1 MVPAL
6 RFKEKK
12 MLNISLVPVTL
23 PASSRS
29 PMERKYRKLF
39 DESVVPAP
47 FGVPMGSQGEGA
59 EPIDAAV
66 RAGLMLENKRWND
79 ENPDQTFFL
88 NFRTLK
94 YDSAGDS
101 EEFAFI
107 KTVDRSGKKRGRKAK
122 IGVDDA
128 PKVGEIYNG

>member
-1 MVPAL
+1 
-6 RFKEKK
+6 
-12 MLNISLVPVTL
+12 MLNISLVAVTL

-39 DESVVPAP
+39 DETVVPAP
-47 FGVPMGSQGEGA
+47 FGVALASQGEGA

-79 ENPDQTFFL
+79 ENPDQKFFL

-107 KTVDRSGKKRGRKAK
+107 KTTERSGKKRGRKAK
-122 IGVDDA
+122 IGTNDA
-128 PKVGEIYNG
+128 PQPGDIMPDPK